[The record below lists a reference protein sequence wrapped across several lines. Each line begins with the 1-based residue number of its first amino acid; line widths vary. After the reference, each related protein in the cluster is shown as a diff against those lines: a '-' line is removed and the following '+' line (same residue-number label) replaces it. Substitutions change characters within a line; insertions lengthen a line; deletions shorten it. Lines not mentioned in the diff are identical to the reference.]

1 MGSQREL
8 IINGDKGKGLSP
20 DQRKAAEYRGHDI
33 IVRAG
38 AGSGKTKTLVARYL
52 LLLDENRDRL
62 PSHIAA
68 VTFTEKAGNE
78 MRSRV
83 RAEMSRLAVSA
94 EDPEDKAYWA
104 KQLNEMDNACIGT
117 IHSLCGRIL
126 RAHPAEA
133 GLDPKFAVLDAS
145 ETTILLNDVIA
156 ALITEI
162 AENDEFTPLLT
173 QVPGDKLTEILSKMI
188 QKRGDFNKAM
198 DKPRVTAEECYKTA
212 AGRVLDEYKDVV
224 EEVRVGITDAAFIKA
239 DEDGYLAPRLKALV
253 EAYDRSVRDLKEGRD
268 LGKSMKSL
276 YDVFADWTLSKGR
289 GEAGKL
295 KNSVK
300 TLKTR
305 LEEEFSFGKGG
316 KAFDIKAY
324 DEVMTGL
331 LKLWEML
338 LKKYMRELDDRDA
351 LDFDGMQEKTVK
363 LLRENPSVRAYWAKY
378 FLELMVD
385 EYQDTND
392 IQAELFKL
400 LDPKHDHLFAVGD
413 KKQSIYGFR
422 GTNVALFEERAREI
436 KEHGGAD
443 LSLNISYRPNP
454 ALLHTM
460 NVMLEVLMDD
470 AELQDKEHYA
480 AFEPMEPRPGG
491 SLETDEPLV
500 EVLYAE
506 KEHDPEMLARRLI
519 ELRTLGKLENWGDAA
534 ILFRA
539 STDFPR
545 YETAL
550 AAAGIPYV
558 TVAGSGFY
566 DRPEIGDVLN
576 MLHAAEDPFNDMLT
590 AGFLLSPVIG
600 FTPGMLA
607 RMRDAKAE
615 DGKVRSFWQT
625 LDADSG
631 ELFTD
636 PEEKKIAERGK
647 SIFEE
652 LTRIAGR
659 KRVDEVLERLY
670 AATGYRD
677 MLAGQET
684 ERGWLNLDKLLMDA
698 RSSEKVSVSE
708 FLTWLETVKEA
719 GAREGEAPS
728 ANEGA
733 VRLMVIHQAKGLE
746 FKVTVIAAADK
757 IFKNMNNSPV
767 LLSNE
772 YGPALTWDPS
782 SPQYLEARAAAGL
795 KDKSEW
801 LRLLYVAA
809 TRAQERLIIC
819 GAKLPEK
826 GTADSWMRRVHGK
839 ISGGKFNGV
848 RESVPVYF
856 LTQEMADAMH
866 VDDVPNVRVDRD
878 VPLDPALLQPL
889 AIPGKGTK
897 SEKNPYGMAVGSM
910 VHKALELEVYR
921 DPAALDSLLAR
932 MLTGND
938 QLTVEER
945 ESAEARVKKLLE
957 RFAASDICRR
967 IESADERLHEVP
979 YTLTYKNGSAASGII
994 DLLIR
999 EGGSYT
1005 VIDFKTDALES
1016 EAGTRDAV
1024 DRYSG
1029 QLGRYRRALRQTL
1042 GTEPECGLCF
1052 LDDRGETRYRLVTD
1066 EPEPAPSYEFIED
1079 EPEWSE
1085 DEPFFG
1091 E

>member
-62 PSHIAA
+62 PSDIAA

-94 EDPEDKAYWA
+94 EDPDDKAYWT

-133 GLDPKFAVLDAS
+133 GLDPKFAVMD
-145 ETTILLNDVIA
+145 ETETELLRNDVVAEVLNAIA
-156 ALITEI
+156 ANE
-162 AENDEFTPLLT
+162 EFTPLLT
-173 QVPGDKLTEILSKMI
+173 QVPGDKLTKILTRMLKS
-188 QKRGDFNKAM
+188 RGDFNNAM
-198 DKPRVTAEECYKTA
+198 AKPRLSTTECYREVIDRFLDRYQDFIEDSRTA
-212 AGRVLDEYKDVV
+212 ITESAFLKEDKDGWFEPHMKDLINAYDRCTQNLKEAADPIKHLKGLYSVFNDWDSGK
-224 EEVRVGITDAAFIKA
+224 RAGITGAMNKSAKGLRNQLEDAFPFLA
-239 DEDGYLAPRLKALV
+239 DGKDLDC
-253 EAYDRSVRDLKEGRD
+253 EAYDKALTCLAKLWPMLLGTYLKE
-268 LGKSMKSL
+268 
-276 YDVFADWTLSKGR
+276 
-289 GEAGKL
+289 
-295 KNSVK
+295 
-300 TLKTR
+300 
-305 LEEEFSFGKGG
+305 
-316 KAFDIKAY
+316 
-324 DEVMTGL
+324 
-331 LKLWEML
+331 
-338 LKKYMRELDDRDA
+338 LDARDA
-351 LDFDGMQEKTVK
+351 LDFDELQERALE
-363 LLRENPSVRAYWAKY
+363 LLRANESVRELWAGK

-392 IQAELFKL
+392 NQAELFDL

-422 GTNVALFEERAREI
+422 GTNVALFDKRAQSI

-443 LSLNISYRPNP
+443 LSLNTSYRPNP
-454 ALLHTM
+454 ALLRAM

-470 AELQDKEHYA
+470 DDLKDKEHYA
-480 AFEPMEPRPGG
+480 AFEPMEPRPGAG
-491 SLETDEPLV
+491 VETDEPLI

-506 KEHDPEMLARRLI
+506 KKRDAEMLTRRLL
-519 ELRTLGKLENWGDAA
+519 ELRMLGKLENWGDAA
-534 ILFRA
+534 ILFR
-539 STDFPR
+539 SSKDFTR

-550 AAAGIPYV
+550 AAADIPYV

-576 MLHAAEDPFNDMLT
+576 MLHAAEDPYNDMLT
-590 AGFLLSPVIG
+590 AGFLLSPVIA

-607 RMRDAKAE
+607 RLRDAKGE
-615 DGKVRSFWQT
+615 DGKYRSFWQT
-625 LDADSG
+625 LKEDNG
-631 ELFTD
+631 ELFND
-636 PEEKKIAERGK
+636 PEEREIAERGK
-647 SIFEE
+647 AILAE
-652 LTRIAGR
+652 LNQLAGR

-670 AATGYRD
+670 AVTGYRD

-684 ERGWLNLDKLLMDA
+684 ERGWLNLDKLLTDA

-708 FLTWLETVKEA
+708 FLTWLDTVKDA

-733 VRLMVIHQAKGLE
+733 VRLMTIHQAKGLE
-746 FKVTVIAAADK
+746 FKVTVIASADNS
-757 IFKNMNNSPV
+757 FTNMNRSPV
-767 LLSNE
+767 LVSPE
-772 YGPALTWDPS
+772 FGPALNWDPN
-782 SPQYLEARAAAGL
+782 SPQYLEARTAAGL

-801 LRLLYVAA
+801 LRILYVAA
-809 TRAQERLIIC
+809 TRAEERLIIC
-819 GAKLPEK
+819 GSQLPK
-826 GTADSWMRRVHGK
+826 TGTSDSWMRRVLGR

-848 RESVPVYF
+848 RESVPVYY
-856 LTQEMADAMH
+856 LTQEMLDH
-866 VDDVPNVRVDRD
+866 VQIGVPNVHVDRE
-878 VPLDPALLQPL
+878 VPVDPALLQPL

-967 IESADERLHEVP
+967 IESAEERLHEVP

-1042 GTEPECGLCF
+1042 GTDPECGLCF

-1066 EPEPAPSYEFIED
+1066 EPEPAPDYEFIED
-1079 EPEWSE
+1079 VPEWSE